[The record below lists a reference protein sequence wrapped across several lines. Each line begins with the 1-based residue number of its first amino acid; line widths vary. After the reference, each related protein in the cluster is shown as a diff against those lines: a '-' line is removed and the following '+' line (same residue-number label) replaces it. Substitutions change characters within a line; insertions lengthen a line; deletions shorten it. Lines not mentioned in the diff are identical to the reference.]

1 MRLPVDYQ
9 DSCYVVLID
18 DCPIAF
24 ASRKQG
30 DIAVSMTEE
39 EYMALSMSMRE
50 LLWIMQMIAEV
61 ADGFAIPYDKK
72 SQILSKVFDD
82 NQGAIAV
89 TRRPD
94 LTARTRHHHTK
105 YHHFKEK
112 IGVDEHGDG
121 IEIVYANTAE
131 QIADMF
137 TKGLGNEDFKRL
149 RDRLMG

>member
-1 MRLPVDYQ
+1 MDYQ

-18 DCPIAF
+18 DCPITF
-24 ASRKQG
+24 ASQKQG
-30 DIAVSMTEE
+30 DTAMSTTEE
-39 EYMALSMSMRE
+39 EYMALSMAMRE
-50 LLWIMQMIAEV
+50 LLWIRQMIAEV
-61 ADGFAIPYDKK
+61 ADGLAIPYDKK
-72 SQILSKVFDD
+72 SQILSKVLED

-94 LTARTRHHHTK
+94 LTARTRHLHTK
-105 YHHFKEK
+105 YHHFKEN

-121 IEIVYANTAE
+121 IKIVCVNTAE

-149 RDRLMG
+149 RDRLMA